1 MPTKFQS
8 IPCNGLIGV
17 VLTYSSLIY
26 SKYGQHS
33 ILREQKFTE
42 NNEIPST
49 HIIHINILFKYL
61 QSFPDF
67 KRSCAYRKNDNGLT
81 Y

>member
-49 HIIHINILFKYL
+49 DIIHINTSVQIPAKF
-61 QSFPDF
+61 SRF
-67 KRSCAYRKNDNGLT
+67 
-81 Y
+81 